1 MVTVTVVTKGLL
13 HSRPAS
19 LIANRAGELTPA
31 VFLERDGR
39 RVPAASLIGILS
51 LEALA
56 GTEVTVTAEGE
67 GAEAAVAEIAGMI
80 ERGPE

>member
-1 MVTVTVVTKGLL
+1 MVTVTVVTKVSL
-13 HSRPAS
+13 HARPAA
-19 LIANRAGELTPA
+19 LIAARAYELTPA

-39 RVPAASLIGILS
+39 RVPAASLFGILS

-56 GTEVTVTAEGE
+56 GTEVTVSAEGE

-80 ERGPE
+80 ERGPA